1 MSPTENTNSP
11 PPILSIPELLVH
23 ALELEHESADRYL
36 ELAESME
43 IHHNTEVAHLFR
55 QLAAMSEGHAQEV
68 QSLSTGM
75 QLPHIPPWDFKWRC
89 PGSPEGHCD
98 HSRISY
104 LMTATEALE
113 VARLNEMRCCEFY
126 GWVAAESPD
135 PEVRALA
142 ASMAHEEQ
150 GHVELIDTW
159 LLDKAEHSVA
169 PPEDLDPPN
178 VLG

>member
-1 MSPTENTNSP
+1 MSATANPNAAA
-11 PPILSIPELLVH
+11 PIVSVAEFLVH

-43 IHHNTEVAHLFR
+43 VHYNSKVGQLFR
-55 QLAAMSEGHAQEV
+55 QLAAMSEAHARDV
-68 QSLSTGM
+68 QGRSAGM
-75 QLPHIPPWDFKWRC
+75 QLPHIPPWDFKWHC

-113 VARLNEMRCCEFY
+113 VARLNEARCCDFY
-126 GWVAAESPD
+126 AWVATESPD
-135 PEVRALA
+135 PQVRALA
-142 ASMAHEEQ
+142 AGMAEEER
-150 GHVELIDTW
+150 GHVELIDAW
-159 LLDKAEHSVA
+159 LRDQAGHCVA